1 MFNKISRSQVT
12 LKNINK
18 PLFLNFLTI
27 EDEIWVQERFPS
39 GFLQEMQNGNVEAV
53 LDLFWRL
60 LDNDSKR
67 LIRDCK
73 IVKWDGL
80 KEIEIAFDDPVQKL
94 KSIVGGGKDQELT
107 DIVNA
112 IFETKEKSNP
122 DSVATE
128 KKNLR
133 VDAP

>member
-1 MFNKISRSQVT
+1 M
-12 LKNINK
+12 
-18 PLFLNFLTI
+18 TI